1 MLIGL
6 YGCQSTQLSVEER
19 ERRKQEELALK
30 ERYLNRI
37 QSVETSVYESMEV
50 LASKVVDYNPEELH
64 GYSGAVFVT
73 DLFYPFELSGVARE
87 RGIGSRVVVRHVFE
101 GSPAEEAGL
110 MLGDRLIRLNGKRV
124 PRGEQAASYI
134 VGKLKKSWLL
144 DEPNTV
150 VVDRK
155 GQELSFEIAAKNSVY
170 YSIVVTPFLGAEEP
184 AYAEGKAIYF
194 SLEGLEGLEESELH
208 YVCAYALVQNVMKH
222 ARMKGQNELI
232 GGVIDVAAMLYGV
245 NTGGVFGNLGRN
257 AHKAGFLIESDLLA
271 LYALAS
277 AGIDIN
283 DYPAFWEERLRDRN
297 GQLSRV
303 NQDRLDAMRRV
314 IHEIEAKRQSGDP
327 IYPTEYLSGEW
338 KLDDWRNQLES
349 ADSALGDA

>member
-1 MLIGL
+1 MLISL
-6 YGCQSTQLSVEER
+6 WGCQSTQLSVEER
-19 ERRKQEELALK
+19 ERRKQEERALK

-50 LASKVVDYNPEELH
+50 LAPKVADYNRDELY

-87 RGIGSRVVVRHVFE
+87 RGFGSQVVVRHVFE
-101 GSPAEEAGL
+101 GSPADGAGL
-110 MLGDRLIRLNGKRV
+110 LLGDQLIRLNGKRV
-124 PRGEQAASYI
+124 PRGEQGASFI
-134 VGKLKKSWLL
+134 VGKLKKLWLL

-150 VVDRK
+150 VVNRN
-155 GQELSFEIAAKNSVY
+155 GRELSFEISAENSVY
-170 YSIVVTPFLGAEEP
+170 YSILVTPYLGGEEP

-194 SLEGLEGLEESELH
+194 SLEGLEGLEEAQFH

-222 ARMKGQNELI
+222 AKMKGQNELL

-257 AHKAGFLIESDLLA
+257 AQKAGFLIESDLLA

-303 NQDRLDAMRRV
+303 NQDRLDAMRQV
-314 IHEIEAKRQSGDP
+314 ISEIEVKRQAGEA

-349 ADSALGDA
+349 SDSALEDA

>member
-1 MLIGL
+1 MLL
-6 YGCQSTQLSVEER
+6 CGCQSTQLSYEER
-19 ERRKQEELALK
+19 ERRREEELALK

-50 LASKVVDYNPEELH
+50 LADEVSDYNQDELY
-64 GYSGAVFVT
+64 GFAGAIFVT

-101 GSPAEEAGL
+101 GSPADEAGL
-110 MLGDRLIRLNGKRV
+110 LLGDQLIRLNGKRV
-124 PRGEQAASYI
+124 PRGEQGASFI
-134 VGKLKKSWLL
+134 VGRLKKSWLV

-150 VVDRK
+150 VVDRN
-155 GQELSFEIAAKNSVY
+155 GRELTLDIEAENTVY
-170 YSIVVTPFLGAEEP
+170 NSIVVTPFLGEEEP
-184 AYAEGKAIYF
+184 AYSEGKAIYF
-194 SLEGLEGLEESELH
+194 SLESLESLEEAELH

-257 AHKAGFLIESDLLA
+257 AYKAGFLIESDLLA

-277 AGIDIN
+277 AGIDISG
-283 DYPAFWEERLRDRN
+283 YPAYWEERLKDRN

-303 NQDRLDAMRRV
+303 NQERLDAMSQV
-314 IHEIEAKRQSGDP
+314 IKEIEVKRQTGEP
-327 IYPTEYLSGEW
+327 IYPTEYFSGEW
-338 KLDDWRNQLES
+338 TLEDWRKQLES
-349 ADSALGDA
+349 SDGSLGGA